1 MFRQLVTRV
10 SRLMNSDNERK
21 TIVLKGIGVS
31 AGIVIGKVY
40 LFDKF
45 DTQVS
50 FYHLSDKNLV
60 PQEIKR
66 LKRAL
71 KETEKQLQ
79 KLQAKLQDLGGMEP
93 LYIIDVHILILKD
106 RRFVNTTLEHIRE
119 KVVNAEWAVR
129 MTIDKYKEI
138 FDKMEDDYL
147 RGRISDI
154 QFVGRRILRNL
165 AGRKRETA
173 DGIGEGVV
181 IIARELSPADTAQI
195 KIDKFLGFATDFGG
209 KTSHTAIVA
218 QSMGIPAVVGLEAI
232 TREVR
237 NNDDII
243 VDGSAG
249 MVIVNPDPEILKR
262 YEEKKK
268 HYQKLKAISLSHA
281 RMPAITKDNFRVDIG
296 GNIEFTEEIPSALEH
311 GAESIGLYRTEFIYI
326 NREKLPTEEE
336 HFDSYRSVVGIPGLA
351 WTTIRTFDLGG
362 EKFFSDPK
370 LGRERNPQM
379 GLRAIRF
386 CLKEVGLFKVQ
397 LRAILRASAS
407 GKIRL
412 LFPMI
417 SGVEEI
423 RQAKRIF
430 REVRDELV
438 EEGIPLD
445 GSIEIGVMI
454 EVPAAVIMA
463 DELAKEVDYFSIGT
477 NDLIQYVLAI
487 DRVNERVTYLY
498 EPLHPAVLRLI
509 SQVVSIGHKNGIKV
523 AMCGEM
529 AGEPLHTLIL
539 LGLELDELSMT
550 PSAIPRVKKII
561 RGSTLKESK
570 MLLEKIMTFSL
581 AAEIR
586 EYVDRYMRERFPE
599 EFSNNG

>member
-1 MFRQLVTRV
+1 MFQQLFMRIP
-10 SRLMNSDNERK
+10 RLMNADNEKK

-31 AGIVIGKVY
+31 PGIVIGKAY

-45 DTQVS
+45 DTHVS
-50 FYHLSDKNLV
+50 FFHLSDKNLV

-71 KETEKQLQ
+71 KETERQLQ
-79 KLQAKLQDLGGMEP
+79 ELKAKLHDLGGMEP
-93 LYIIDVHILILKD
+93 LYIIDVHIMIMKD
-106 RRFVNTTLEHIRE
+106 RRFIDTTIENVRE
-119 KVVNAEWAVR
+119 KAVNAEWAVR

-181 IIARELSPADTAQI
+181 MIARELSPADTAQI

-232 TREVR
+232 TGEVR
-237 NNDDII
+237 TNDDII

-249 MVIVNPDPEILKR
+249 MVIINPDPEVLRR
-262 YEEKKK
+262 YEEKKR
-268 HYQKLKAISLSHA
+268 HYQKLEAISLNHA

-296 GNIEFTEEIPSALEH
+296 CNIEFTEEIPFALKH
-311 GAESIGLYRTEFIYI
+311 GAENIGLYRTEFIYI
-326 NREKLPTEEE
+326 NRENLPTEEE
-336 HFDSYRSVVGIPGLA
+336 HFASYRSIVGVPGLA

-362 EKFFSDPK
+362 DKFFSDPK

-397 LRAILRASAS
+397 LRAILRASAY

-423 RQAKRIF
+423 RQAKKVF
-430 REVRDELV
+430 TEVRDELV
-438 EEGIPLD
+438 AEGIPMDSRLD
-445 GSIEIGVMI
+445 IGIMI
-454 EVPAAVIMA
+454 EVPAAVIVA
-463 DELAKEVDYFSIGT
+463 DELAK
-477 NDLIQYVLAI
+477 
-487 DRVNERVTYLY
+487 
-498 EPLHPAVLRLI
+498 
-509 SQVVSIGHKNGIKV
+509 
-523 AMCGEM
+523 
-529 AGEPLHTLIL
+529 
-539 LGLELDELSMT
+539 
-550 PSAIPRVKKII
+550 
-561 RGSTLKESK
+561 
-570 MLLEKIMTFSL
+570 
-581 AAEIR
+581 
-586 EYVDRYMRERFPE
+586 
-599 EFSNNG
+599 

>member
-1 MFRQLVTRV
+1 
-10 SRLMNSDNERK
+10 MNSNDERK

-45 DTQVS
+45 DTHVS
-50 FYHLSDKNLV
+50 FFHLSDKNLV
-60 PQEIKR
+60 PREIKR

-71 KETEKQLQ
+71 KETERQLQ
-79 KLQAKLQDLGGMEP
+79 ELKANLHDLGGMEP
-93 LYIIDVHILILKD
+93 LYIIDVHIMILKD
-106 RRFVNTTLEHIRE
+106 RRFVDTTVEHIRE
-119 KVVNAEWAVR
+119 KAVNAEWAIR

-154 QFVGRRILRNL
+154 QFVGQRILRNL
-165 AGRKRETA
+165 AGKKRETA

-181 IIARELSPADTAQI
+181 MIARELSPADTAQI

-237 NNDDII
+237 TNDDII
-243 VDGSAG
+243 LDGSAG
-249 MVIVNPDPEILKR
+249 MVIVNPDPEILRR
-262 YEEKKK
+262 YEGKKK
-268 HYQKLKAISLSHA
+268 HYQKLKAILLSHA

-296 GNIEFTEEIPSALEH
+296 CNIEFTEEIPSALKH
-311 GAESIGLYRTEFIYI
+311 GAENIGLYRTEFIYI
-326 NREKLPTEEE
+326 NRENLPTEEE
-336 HFDSYRSVVGIPGLA
+336 HFASYRSIVGVPGLA

-362 EKFFSDPK
+362 DKIFSDPK

-397 LRAILRASAS
+397 LRAILRASAY
-407 GKIRL
+407 GKIKL

-417 SGVEEI
+417 SSVEEI
-423 RQAKRIF
+423 RQAKKIF
-430 REVRDELV
+430 REVQEELV
-438 EEGIPLD
+438 AEGIPLD
-445 GSIEIGVMI
+445 DSIEIGVMI
-454 EVPAAVIMA
+454 EVPAAVTMA

-487 DRVNERVTYLY
+487 DRANERVTYLY

-509 SQVVSIGHKNGIKV
+509 SQVVSIGRKNGIRV

-529 AGEPLHTLIL
+529 AGEPNYTPIL
-539 LGLELDELSMT
+539 LALELDELSMT

-581 AAEIR
+581 AAEVR